1 MNPAEIERHERVRA
15 DWLLHNKGSGFAM
28 SDQRMSN
35 ELRREAAQKARAKA
49 GAAESAHHEAR
60 IKSFASRWIAGGED
74 QTDRGGRMFWAVA
87 LAGPAALAFGPML
100 AVSAGLYKGSTEA
113 VLRREKNGAQ
123 QIPRAV
129 PWLVAAA
136 VVAVAAGAMTPLLP
150 VKIIQPWPWNVSY
163 ELGNL
168 AIVYLLW
175 QLAFGVLLTA
185 WQVRRHGW
193 PGVKLKTAADTTG
206 FLSMDAEPGYDP
218 DAPVEFAEPN
228 PEPGAEPVAEVDN
241 AVEDKV
247 EIEGFDD
254 IEFEDWMAIDD
265 EVEATDTEGKNGNV

>member
-1 MNPAEIERHERVRA
+1 MKAAEIERHEKARA
-15 DWLLHNKGSGFAM
+15 NWLLHHKGSGFAM

-35 ELRREAAQKARAKA
+35 QLRKQAAEKDRVAA

-60 IKSFASRWIAGGED
+60 MKSFIGRWLAGGED
-74 QTDRGGRMFWAVA
+74 QTDRGGRAFWAMA
-87 LAGPAALAFGPML
+87 LAVPAALTVGPML
-100 AVSAGLYKGSTEA
+100 AVSKGLYEGYTERT
-113 VLRREKNGAQ
+113 LRQGKDGVQ
-123 QIPRAV
+123 QIPRAT
-129 PWLVAAA
+129 PWLIAAA
-136 VVAVAAGAMTPLLP
+136 VLAVVAGIATPLLP

-175 QLAFGVLLTA
+175 QFAFGVLLTA

-218 DAPVEFAEPN
+218 NAPVELVEPK
-228 PEPGAEPVAEVDN
+228 PKASAEPVAEADE
-241 AVEDKV
+241 AAEDKV

-265 EVEATDTEGKNGNV
+265 EVDATEAEGKNGNV